1 MGIGWMLIP
10 IAVATAWLVP
20 LAPRYVARGAAS
32 VSSMGSMRSMWS
44 IWGVASVAAAVVL
57 VLSADRQGADVWSW
71 LGFGATVVPLGAL
84 FAIDVSTHRLPRQIS
99 LVTAVPV
106 VILLVIGDGP
116 GGRWSVV
123 VAVMVNVLIALAL
136 RTLTRGSLG
145 MGDVMIAP
153 LLGAI
158 VGWFGSLSVVALW
171 LVASVLGA
179 LWSVVLL
186 LTRRRSRRDH
196 IAYGPFLIVGTL
208 VAVLGSAF

>member
-10 IAVATAWLVP
+10 IAVAAAWLVP
-20 LAPRYVARGAAS
+20 LAPRYVARGTKS
-32 VSSMGSMRSMWS
+32 VSSMRLMWS
-44 IWGVASVAAAVVL
+44 MWGVASVAAAVVL
-57 VLSADRQGADVWSW
+57 VLSADRQGADAWSW

-123 VAVMVNVLIALAL
+123 MAAMVNVLIALVL

-158 VGWFGSLSVVALW
+158 VGWFGPLSVVALW

-179 LWSVVLL
+179 LWSVVLVS
-186 LTRRRSRRDH
+186 TRRRSRRDH

>member
-10 IAVATAWLVP
+10 IAVAAAWLVP
-20 LAPRYVARGAAS
+20 LAPRYVARGTKS
-32 VSSMGSMRSMWS
+32 VSSMRSMWS
-44 IWGVASVAAAVVL
+44 MWGVASVAAAVVL
-57 VLSADRQGADVWSW
+57 VLSADRQGADAWSW

-84 FAIDVSTHRLPRQIS
+84 FAIDVLTHRLPRQIS

-123 VAVMVNVLIALAL
+123 VAAMVNVLIALVL

-158 VGWFGSLSVVALW
+158 VGWFGPLSVVALW

-179 LWSVVLL
+179 LWSVVLVS
-186 LTRRRSRRDH
+186 TRRRSRRDH

-208 VAVLGSAF
+208 AAVLGSAF

>member
-20 LAPRYVARGAAS
+20 LAPRYVARGTKS
-32 VSSMGSMRSMWS
+32 VSSMRLMWS
-44 IWGVASVAAAVVL
+44 MWGVASVAAAVVL
-57 VLSADRQGADVWSW
+57 VLSADRQGADAWSW

-84 FAIDVSTHRLPRQIS
+84 FAIDVLTHRLPRQIS

-123 VAVMVNVLIALAL
+123 MAAMVNVLIALVL

-158 VGWFGSLSVVALW
+158 VGWFGPLSVVALW

-179 LWSVVLL
+179 LWSVVLVS
-186 LTRRRSRRDH
+186 TRRRSRRDH